1 MAAAIAFE
9 FLHPVLLTVAGFAAL
24 GFSWVVPAD
33 LHRRRWWPVLA
44 LAVGSVVAVVAALC
58 GLVPWF
64 GQIHLA
70 AYALFLVAGFIVSF
84 VVIRPRALAIGISQ
98 QTLIDCFLIA
108 VVLGVVGARARYV
121 YERWDTFLHE
131 AHGDVHRALVAAADL
146 DVGGAVGYGGLLLAT
161 VGVWLYARYR
171 RVRTLAFADA
181 IMPGLI
187 AGLAVGR
194 FGCYFNG
201 CCYGAPTSMPWGVT
215 CAHYPGQ
222 MVHPTQIYEALACAI
237 LASALIWFWARRRSD
252 GQVTFF
258 AMAGYGAWRFVNES
272 LRGDHD
278 AFAFGGAVTTSQ
290 ATSLELIL
298 AALVGAAVIRWYR
311 RTHPQAAELAAM
323 VPGSRH
329 AHVGVPVGNELS
341 PSTPPSK
348 PPSKPA

>member
-24 GFSWVVPAD
+24 GFSWLVPVEIQ
-33 LHRRRWWPVLA
+33 RRRWWPLLA
-44 LAVGSVVAVVAALC
+44 LAVGSMVAAMSALT
-58 GLVPWF
+58 GMVPWF

-70 AYALFLVAGFIVSF
+70 AYAIFLVAGFVVSF
-84 VVIRPRALAIGISQ
+84 VLIRPRTRAIGVSQ

-121 YERWDTFLHE
+121 YERWDTFLLD
-131 AHGDVHRALVAAADL
+131 AHGDIHRALVAAADL
-146 DVGGAVGYGGLLLAT
+146 DVGGAVWYGGLFLAT
-161 VGVWLYARYR
+161 VGVWFYALYR

-194 FGCYFNG
+194 FGCFFNG
-201 CCYGAPTSMPWGVT
+201 CCYGAPTSMPWGIT

-222 MVHPTQIYEALACAI
+222 LVHPTQIYEALACGV
-237 LASALIWFWARRRSD
+237 LAVALMWFWSRRRYD

-258 AMAGYGAWRFVNES
+258 AVVGYGAWRFMNES

-298 AALVGAAVIRWYR
+298 AAFIGAAVVRWYR
-311 RTHPQAAELAAM
+311 RTHPHAAELASA
-323 VPGSRH
+323 VPGSCH
-329 AHVGVPVGNELS
+329 ARVGAPVVASEVT
-341 PSTPPSK
+341 PSL
-348 PPSKPA
+348 PSKPA

>member
-24 GFSWVVPAD
+24 GFSWLVPVEIQ
-33 LHRRRWWPVLA
+33 RRRWWPLLA
-44 LAVGSVVAVVAALC
+44 LAVGAVVASVAALC

-70 AYALFLVAGFIVSF
+70 AYALFLIAGFLVALVF
-84 VVIRPRALAIGISQ
+84 IRPRARAIGVSQ

-121 YERWDTFLHE
+121 YERWDVFLRD

-146 DVGGAVGYGGLLLAT
+146 DVGGAVWYGGLLLAT
-161 VGVWLYARYR
+161 LGVWMYASYR

-194 FGCYFNG
+194 LGCYFNG
-201 CCYGAPTSMPWGVT
+201 CCYGAPTSLPWGIL

-222 MVHPTQIYEALACAI
+222 MVHPTQIYESLACSI
-237 LASALIWFWARRRSD
+237 LAAALLWFWSRRRSD

-258 AMAGYGAWRFVNES
+258 AVIGYGAWRFINES

-290 ATSLELIL
+290 ATSLQLIL
-298 AALVGAAVIRWYR
+298 SAFIGAAVVIWYR
-311 RTHPQAAELAAM
+311 RSHPQAAQLAAA
-323 VPGSRH
+323 VPGSRY
-329 AHVGVPVGNELS
+329 ARTVTDSVAP
-341 PSTPPSK
+341 
-348 PPSKPA
+348 KPA